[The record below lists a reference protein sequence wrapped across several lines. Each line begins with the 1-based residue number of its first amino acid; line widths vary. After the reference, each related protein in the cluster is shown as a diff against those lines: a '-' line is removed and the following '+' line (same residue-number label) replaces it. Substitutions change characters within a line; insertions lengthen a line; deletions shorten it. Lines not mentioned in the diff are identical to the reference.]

1 MEEDAEDLTQDSAQ
15 LSSGRHQNFKSPNAP
30 APNAKPYSPPSPTEP
45 VPVAEE
51 QGQGQ
56 HGSGLEVME
65 GEDDGKYNPDS
76 AFGEGAEEGVG
87 EIGIA
92 GSNADEDED
101 SM

>member
-1 MEEDAEDLTQDSAQ
+1 
-15 LSSGRHQNFKSPNAP
+15 
-30 APNAKPYSPPSPTEP
+30 
-45 VPVAEE
+45 
-51 QGQGQ
+51 
-56 HGSGLEVME
+56 ME
-65 GEDDGKYNPDS
+65 GEDDDKYNPDS

>member
-30 APNAKPYSPPSPTEP
+30 APNAKAYSPPSPSESP
-45 VPVAEE
+45 EAKEGE
-51 QGQGQ
+51 IMG
-56 HGSGLEVME
+56 
-65 GEDDGKYNPDS
+65 GEDDDYNPDS
-76 AFGEGAEEGVG
+76 VFGEGAEEGVG

>member
-30 APNAKPYSPPSPTEP
+30 APNAKPYSPPSPTES

-51 QGQGQ
+51 G
-56 HGSGLEVME
+56 EIME
-65 GEDDGKYNPDS
+65 GEDDDKYNPDS

-92 GSNADEDED
+92 GSNADDGEE